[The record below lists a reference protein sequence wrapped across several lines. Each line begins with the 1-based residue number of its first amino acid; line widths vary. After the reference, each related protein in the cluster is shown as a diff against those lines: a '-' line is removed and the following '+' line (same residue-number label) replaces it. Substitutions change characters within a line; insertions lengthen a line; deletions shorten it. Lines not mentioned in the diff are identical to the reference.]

1 MKTTK
6 KNKRHYKRITAQT
19 VAAHNAKLALTG
31 NGTRTVET
39 TDPEYQSPHDRAYRI
54 RKKSDSMPTLQYI
67 DDSLQQIGAEAV
79 QELGELI
86 HSHDERI
93 KTKNVHYAIDHLRGK
108 AVQKS
113 IALTGKLNIQS
124 VLD

>member
-1 MKTTK
+1 MNTAKRQ
-6 KNKRHYKRITAQT
+6 KRHYKRITAQT
-19 VAAHNAKLALTG
+19 VAKHRARAIIDG
-31 NGTRTVET
+31 NGTRAVET
-39 TDPEYQSPHDRAYRI
+39 TDPEYKTPHDRAYRI
-54 RKKSDSMPTLQYI
+54 QKKSESIPTLQYI

-86 HSHDERI
+86 HSRDERI
-93 KTKNVHYAIDHLRGK
+93 KQKSVHYAIDHIRGK

-113 IALTGKLNIQS
+113 VTLSAKLNIQS